1 MSKKSVIGLFV
12 MVVAMFMFSSCAK
25 LPQVEIDNANAA
37 IAEAEAASAAIYVP
51 ASLNAVKDSLNAAME
66 EIEVQKSKLFKSY
79 KAPKAKLISVVALSA
94 DVKAQTVARIA
105 ELKTQIQATLD
116 ETTALNNEN
125 KELVAK
131 APKGKGGT
139 TVLMAIKGEIAN
151 IDAAVEANASFEN
164 SENLNVNLVNVKA
177 LKEQATSIN
186 TELKAVIEK
195 YQSKGK

>member
-1 MSKKSVIGLFV
+1 MNKKSVISLFV
-12 MVVAMFMFSSCAK
+12 MVIAMVMFSSCAK

-51 ASLNAVKDSLNAAME
+51 ASLNAVKDTLNAAME

-79 KAPKAKLISVVALSA
+79 KAPKAKLLAVVTLAA
-94 DVKAQTVARIA
+94 DVKVQTEARIA
-105 ELKTQIQATLD
+105 ELKAQIQATLD

-151 IDAAVEANASFEN
+151 IDAAIAESANFEG
-164 SENLNVNLVNVKA
+164 SENLNVNLANVQA

-186 TELKAVIEK
+186 TELKTVIEK
-195 YQSKGK
+195 YQARR

>member
-1 MSKKSVIGLFV
+1 MNKKSVISLFV
-12 MVVAMFMFSSCAK
+12 MVIAMVMFSSCAK

-51 ASLNAVKDSLNAAME
+51 AALNAVKDTLNAALE

-79 KAPKAKLISVVALSA
+79 KAPKAQLVSVVALAA
-94 DVKAQTVARIA
+94 DVKVQTEARIA
-105 ELKTQIQATLD
+105 ELKAQIQATLD

-151 IDAAVEANASFEN
+151 IETAVAESANFEN
-164 SENLNVNLVNVKA
+164 SENLNVNLANVQA

-186 TELKAVIEK
+186 TELKTVIEK
-195 YQSKGK
+195 FQSRK

>member
-1 MSKKSVIGLFV
+1 MNKKSVIGLFV
-12 MVVAMFMFSSCAK
+12 MVIAMVVFSSCAK

-51 ASLNAVKDSLNAAME
+51 AALNAVKDSLNAAME
-66 EIEVQKSKLFKSY
+66 EIEVQNSKLFKSY
-79 KAPKAKLISVVALSA
+79 KAPKAKLISIVALSA
-94 DVKAQTVARIA
+94 DVKAQTVAKIA

-125 KELVAK
+125 KDLVTK

-151 IDAAVEANASFEN
+151 IDAAVVASSSFEN
-164 SENLNVNLVNVKA
+164 SENLNVNLVNAQA
-177 LKEQATSIN
+177 LKEQATGIN
-186 TELKAVIEK
+186 TELKSVIEK
-195 YQSKGK
+195 YQSRK